1 MVPKT
6 QQRPD
11 VLCCAVFS
19 RSVVFLSTS
28 RPISGQA
35 AGNVCV
41 CMCAQISMCVHAGMA
56 RQEEGTTEMEERE
69 GEG

>member
-11 VLCCAVFS
+11 VLCCAVLS
-19 RSVVFLSTS
+19 HSVVFLSTS

-56 RQEEGTTEMEERE
+56 RQEEGPTEMEERE